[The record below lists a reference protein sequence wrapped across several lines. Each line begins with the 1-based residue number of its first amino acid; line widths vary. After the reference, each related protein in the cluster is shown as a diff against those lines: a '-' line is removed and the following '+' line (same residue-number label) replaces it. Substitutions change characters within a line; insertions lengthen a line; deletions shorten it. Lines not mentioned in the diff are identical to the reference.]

1 MVTPKVKPMA
11 KGNPYMPTAGMGT
24 TQTDEGQFWNDLAAS
39 NSSNRGPT
47 IPNAPQGPDVLDEMG
62 NLKSQYQ
69 VGARPDVTM
78 KSNLPEFDTRYGGIN
93 LNKQGL
99 EALRARALGT
109 GDSPWA
115 KLALEGQALDETT
128 NRENAARQTGSAYGG
143 AAANAAASGGLS
155 RGAAERM
162 ASMRARDTGGAQQA
176 VARGGAS
183 DRLGV
188 RRQDQASRDAMLSA
202 LPGQEIQALQPE
214 FQKAG
219 AWASMA
225 GQEQGRTADLDLAN
239 RTYQTSVEAGNKGGA
254 LSAMADKTKF
264 GADRWSEMI
273 KAYGADRTAKA
284 IENSG
289 KK

>member
-1 MVTPKVKPMA
+1 MAVTVKPRA
-11 KGNPYMPTAGMGT
+11 QGNPYMPQAGMDTG
-24 TQTDEGQFWNDLAAS
+24 EGQFWNDLAAS
-39 NSSNRGPT
+39 SSSNRGPN

-78 KSNLPEFDTRYGGIN
+78 KSNLGELDTRLGGIN

-115 KLALEGQALDETT
+115 KLVLEGQALDETT
-128 NRENAARQTGSAYGG
+128 QRENAARQTGSAYGG
-143 AAANAAASGGLS
+143 AAASAAASGGLS
-155 RGAAERM
+155 RGAAARL
-162 ASMRARDTGGAQQA
+162 AAARARGTGEAQQG
-176 VARGGAS
+176 VARAGSAN
-183 DRLGV
+183 RLGV
-188 RRQDQASRDAMLSA
+188 RLQDQSSRDAMLSA

-219 AWASMA
+219 AWADMA
-225 GQEQGRTADLDLAN
+225 DSEQGRQSSLDLAN
-239 RTYQTSVEAGNKGGA
+239 RTYQTSIEAGNKGGA

-264 GADRWSEMI
+264 GMDRWQEMI

-284 IENSG
+284 QENAG